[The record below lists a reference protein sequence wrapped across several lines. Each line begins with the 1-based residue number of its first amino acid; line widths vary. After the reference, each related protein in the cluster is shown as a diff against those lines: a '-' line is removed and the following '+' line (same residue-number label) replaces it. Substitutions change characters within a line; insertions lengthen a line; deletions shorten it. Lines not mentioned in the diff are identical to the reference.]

1 MPGIT
6 FSDLKLTRNF
16 LNAVDDAGFE
26 HPTPIQEKAIPIIQA
41 GQDVIGVAQTGTGK
55 TAAYLLPLLKKLNY
69 AQLDSPRMLV
79 FVPTRELALQ
89 VEEMAKS
96 LGKYTD
102 LRILSIFGG
111 KGKTEQVVALNAG
124 VDLLIATPGRF
135 MDLYLLGH
143 IGLKKVNTLV
153 LDEADRLMD
162 MGFLPQLQSI
172 LEVIPRKRQNLLF
185 SATFSERIEK
195 LTEDFLEYPTK
206 IEVAPDQKTTA
217 TIQQLMYRVPNF
229 KTKLM
234 LVEHLLS
241 DTETFNRVLIFTRS
255 KVTAENLGRYLLR
268 KNPFSVRI
276 LHSNKGQQTR
286 INAYDAFK
294 KGDLRILVSTDVA
307 ARGIDVSQISHVIN
321 FEIGTNYENYIH
333 RIGRTGR
340 AEELGIAISLVN
352 RAEEY
357 HLSRIEELIDQRVV
371 EIPLPEEIYIQ
382 PYLPGEEKEIARE
395 LDMQKQRDDPEYQGA
410 FHERKSKKNPERK
423 RDRMKNAGT
432 KKGKR

>member
-143 IGLKKVNTLV
+143 IGLKKVNILV
-153 LDEADRLMD
+153 LDEVD
-162 MGFLPQLQSI
+162 
-172 LEVIPRKRQNLLF
+172 
-185 SATFSERIEK
+185 
-195 LTEDFLEYPTK
+195 
-206 IEVAPDQKTTA
+206 
-217 TIQQLMYRVPNF
+217 
-229 KTKLM
+229 
-234 LVEHLLS
+234 
-241 DTETFNRVLIFTRS
+241 
-255 KVTAENLGRYLLR
+255 
-268 KNPFSVRI
+268 
-276 LHSNKGQQTR
+276 
-286 INAYDAFK
+286 
-294 KGDLRILVSTDVA
+294 
-307 ARGIDVSQISHVIN
+307 
-321 FEIGTNYENYIH
+321 
-333 RIGRTGR
+333 
-340 AEELGIAISLVN
+340 
-352 RAEEY
+352 
-357 HLSRIEELIDQRVV
+357 
-371 EIPLPEEIYIQ
+371 
-382 PYLPGEEKEIARE
+382 
-395 LDMQKQRDDPEYQGA
+395 
-410 FHERKSKKNPERK
+410 
-423 RDRMKNAGT
+423 
-432 KKGKR
+432 